1 MENGTNFNCTVIKLS
16 IIIPT
21 LNEADYISRTLNSIV
36 LNKFYEIK
44 PEIIVVDSGSTDN
57 TVDIARPLADK
68 LIQLKSLS
76 SGKWEALNK
85 GAEISC
91 GEVLLFL
98 DADTV
103 VPKDYD
109 KEIEN
114 VFINKNIVGG
124 AFEFTL
130 DGREFGLRVVELI
143 NRVRYRVRHS
153 FYGDQGLFVRSNIFH
168 KAGMF
173 PARRLFETSSMCR
186 KLRRYGKLKLIKKP
200 ALTSPRRFIEGGI
213 YRVLLSDLK
222 LWFLNKTKN
231 FPDNKSADSYWEEN
245 VNRGLNKDI
254 N

>member
-1 MENGTNFNCTVIKLS
+1 MIKLS

-21 LNEADYISRTLNSIV
+21 LNEADYLTGTLSSIIV
-36 LNKFYEIK
+36 NKCYENK

-57 TVDIARPLADK
+57 TADIARPLADK
-68 LIQLKSLS
+68 LILIKPTS

-130 DGREFGLRVVELI
+130 DGRQFGLRVVELI

-153 FYGDQGLFVRSNIFH
+153 FYGDQGIFVTKDIFI

-173 PARRLFETSSMCR
+173 PKKRLFETSAMCR

-213 YRVLLSDLK
+213 YRVLLNDIK

-231 FPDNKSADSYWEEN
+231 FPDTNHADLYWQENKK
-245 VNRGLNKDI
+245 RGL
-254 N
+254 

>member
-1 MENGTNFNCTVIKLS
+1 MENGTDFNCTVIKLS

-57 TVDIARPLADK
+57 TADIARPLVDK

-85 GAEISC
+85 GAEISS
-91 GEVLLFL
+91 GEILLFL

-114 VFINKNIVGG
+114 VFMNKNIVGG

-130 DGREFGLRVVELI
+130 DGRQFGLRVVELI

-153 FYGDQGLFVRSNIFH
+153 FYGDQGFFVRSDIFH

-173 PARRLFETSSMCR
+173 PARRLFETSAMCR
-186 KLRRYGKLKLIKKP
+186 KLRRFGQLELIKKP

-213 YRVLLSDLK
+213 YKVLLNDIK

-245 VNRGLNKDI
+245 ARRGQN
-254 N
+254 

>member
-1 MENGTNFNCTVIKLS
+1 MENGTDFNCTVIKLS

-21 LNEADYISRTLNSIV
+21 LNEADYLTGTLSSIIV
-36 LNKFYEIK
+36 NKCYENK

-57 TVDIARPLADK
+57 TADIARPLSDK
-68 LIQLKSLS
+68 LILIKPTS

-85 GAEISC
+85 GAESSC
-91 GEVLLFL
+91 GEILLFL

-130 DGREFGLRVVELI
+130 DGRQFGLRVVELI

-153 FYGDQGLFVRSNIFH
+153 FYGDQGFFVRSDIFH

-173 PARRLFETSSMCR
+173 PARRLFETSAMCR
-186 KLRRYGKLKLIKKP
+186 KLRRYGQLELITKP
-200 ALTSPRRFIEGGI
+200 ALTSPRRFVEGGI
-213 YRVLLSDLK
+213 YRVLLNDIK

-245 VNRGLNKDI
+245 VKRGSTN
-254 N
+254 

>member
-1 MENGTNFNCTVIKLS
+1 MIKLS

-36 LNKFYEIK
+36 FNKFYEIK

-57 TVDIARPLADK
+57 TADIARQLVDR
-68 LIQLKSLS
+68 LILLNPAS

-85 GAEISC
+85 GAEISS
-91 GEVLLFL
+91 GEILLFL

-114 VFINKNIVGG
+114 AFMNRNIVGG

-130 DGREFGLRVVELI
+130 DGRQFGLRVVELI

-153 FYGDQGLFVRSNIFH
+153 FYGDQGLFVRSDIFH

-173 PARRLFETSSMCR
+173 PARRLFETSAICR
-186 KLRRYGKLKLIKKP
+186 KLRRYGQLELIKKP

-213 YRVLLSDLK
+213 YRVLLSDIK
-222 LWFLNKTKN
+222 LWLLNKTKN
-231 FPDNKSADSYWEEN
+231 FPDNKSADLYWEEN
-245 VNRGLNKDI
+245 FRRGQN
-254 N
+254 

>member
-1 MENGTNFNCTVIKLS
+1 MIKLS

-21 LNEADYISRTLNSIV
+21 LNEADYLTGTLSSIIV
-36 LNKFYEIK
+36 NKCYENK

-57 TVDIARPLADK
+57 TADIARPLADK
-68 LIQLKSLS
+68 LILIKPTS

-130 DGREFGLRVVELI
+130 DGRQFGLRVVELI

-153 FYGDQGLFVRSNIFH
+153 FYGDQGFFVRSDIFH

-173 PARRLFETSSMCR
+173 PARRLFETSAMCR
-186 KLRRYGKLKLIKKP
+186 KLRRYGKLELIKKP
-200 ALTSPRRFIEGGI
+200 ALTSPRRFVEGGI
-213 YRVLLSDLK
+213 YRVLLNDIK

-231 FPDNKSADSYWEEN
+231 FPDTNHADLYWQENKK
-245 VNRGLNKDI
+245 RGL
-254 N
+254 

>member
-1 MENGTNFNCTVIKLS
+1 VIKLS

-21 LNEADYISRTLNSIV
+21 LNEAGFISKTLEAVNG
-36 LNKFYEIK
+36 NKYYENK
-44 PEIIVVDSGSTDN
+44 PEIILVDSGSTDN
-57 TVDIARPLADK
+57 TADIARPLSDK
-68 LIQLKSLS
+68 LIQLKPTS

-114 VFINKNIVGG
+114 VFTDKNIVGG

-130 DGREFGLRVVELI
+130 DGRQFGLRVVELI

-153 FYGDQGLFVRSNIFH
+153 FYGDQGFFVTKDIFI
-168 KAGMF
+168 KAGKF
-173 PARRLFETSSMCR
+173 PKKRLFETSAMCR
-186 KLRRYGKLKLIKKP
+186 KLQRFGQLKLIKKP

-213 YRVLLSDLK
+213 YRVLLNDIK

-231 FPDNKSADSYWEEN
+231 FPDTNHADLYWQENKK
-245 VNRGLNKDI
+245 RGL
-254 N
+254 

>member
-1 MENGTNFNCTVIKLS
+1 VIKLS

-21 LNEADYISRTLNSIV
+21 LNEADYLTGTLSSIIV
-36 LNKFYEIK
+36 NKCYENK

-57 TVDIARPLADK
+57 TADIARPLADK
-68 LIQLKSLS
+68 LILIKPTS

-130 DGREFGLRVVELI
+130 DGRQFGLRVVELI

-153 FYGDQGLFVRSNIFH
+153 FYGDQGLFVRSDIFH

-173 PARRLFETSSMCR
+173 PARRLFETSAMCR
-186 KLRRYGKLKLIKKP
+186 KLRRYGQLELIKKP

-213 YRVLLSDLK
+213 YRVLLSDIK
-222 LWFLNKTKN
+222 LWLLNKTKN
-231 FPDNKSADSYWEEN
+231 FPDTNHADLYWQENKK
-245 VNRGLNKDI
+245 RGL
-254 N
+254 

>member
-1 MENGTNFNCTVIKLS
+1 MIKLS

-21 LNEADYISRTLNSIV
+21 LNEADYLTGTLSSIIV
-36 LNKFYEIK
+36 NKCYENK

-57 TVDIARPLADK
+57 TADIARPLVDK
-68 LIQLKSLS
+68 LILIKSLS
-76 SGKWEALNK
+76 SGRWEALNK
-85 GAEISC
+85 GAESSC
-91 GEVLLFL
+91 GEILLFL

-114 VFINKNIVGG
+114 VFTDKNIVGG

-130 DGREFGLRVVELI
+130 DGRQFGLRVVELI

-153 FYGDQGLFVRSNIFH
+153 FYGDQGFFVRSDIFH

-173 PARRLFETSSMCR
+173 PARRLFETSAMCR
-186 KLRRYGKLKLIKKP
+186 KLRRYGKLELIKKP
-200 ALTSPRRFIEGGI
+200 ALTSPRRFVEGGI
-213 YRVLLSDLK
+213 YRVLLNDIK

-231 FPDNKSADSYWEEN
+231 FPDTNHADLYWQENKK
-245 VNRGLNKDI
+245 RGL
-254 N
+254 

>member
-1 MENGTNFNCTVIKLS
+1 MIKLS

-21 LNEADYISRTLNSIV
+21 LNEADYLTGTLSSIIV
-36 LNKFYEIK
+36 NKCYENK

-57 TVDIARPLADK
+57 TADIARPLADK
-68 LIQLKSLS
+68 LILIKSLS
-76 SGKWEALNK
+76 SGRWEALNK
-85 GAEISC
+85 GAESSC
-91 GEVLLFL
+91 GEILLFL

-109 KEIEN
+109 KEIEK

-130 DGREFGLRVVELI
+130 DGEEFGLRVVELI

-153 FYGDQGLFVRSNIFH
+153 FYGDQGLFVRSDIFH

-173 PARRLFETSSMCR
+173 PARRLFETSAMCR
-186 KLRRYGKLKLIKKP
+186 KLRIFGKLKLIKKP

-213 YRVLLSDLK
+213 YRVLLNDIK
-222 LWFLNKTKN
+222 LWFLNKFKN
-231 FPDNKSADSYWEEN
+231 FPDKKSADLYWEEN
-245 VNRGLNKDI
+245 VRRG
-254 N
+254 

>member
-1 MENGTNFNCTVIKLS
+1 MENGTDFNCTVIKLS

-36 LNKFYEIK
+36 FNKFYEIK

-57 TVDIARPLADK
+57 TADIARPFSDK
-68 LIQLKSLS
+68 LILLKATS

-85 GAEISC
+85 GAESSC
-91 GEVLLFL
+91 GEILLFL

-114 VFINKNIVGG
+114 VFMNKNIVGG

-153 FYGDQGLFVRSNIFH
+153 FYGDQGFFVRSDIFH

-173 PARRLFETSSMCR
+173 PARRLFETSAMCR
-186 KLRRYGKLKLIKKP
+186 KLQRFGKLKLIKKP
-200 ALTSPRRFIEGGI
+200 ALTSPRRFIEGEI
-213 YRVLLSDLK
+213 YRVLLNDIK

-231 FPDNKSADSYWEEN
+231 FPDKKSADLYWEEN
-245 VNRGLNKDI
+245 VKRGMN
-254 N
+254 

>member
-1 MENGTNFNCTVIKLS
+1 VIKLS

-57 TVDIARPLADK
+57 TADTARPLVDK

-76 SGKWEALNK
+76 SGKWEALNT
-85 GAEISC
+85 GAEISS
-91 GEVLLFL
+91 GEILLFL
-98 DADTV
+98 DADTI
-103 VPKDYD
+103 VPKNYD

-114 VFINKNIVGG
+114 VFMNKNIVGG

-130 DGREFGLRVVELI
+130 DGRQFGLRVVELI
-143 NRVRYRVRHS
+143 NRVRYRVRYS
-153 FYGDQGLFVRSNIFH
+153 FYGDQGFFVRSDIFH

-173 PARRLFETSSMCR
+173 PARRLFETSAMCR
-186 KLRRYGKLKLIKKP
+186 KLRRYGQLELIKKP

-213 YRVLLSDLK
+213 YRVLLNDIK
-222 LWFLNKTKN
+222 LWLLNKTKN
-231 FPDNKSADSYWEEN
+231 FPDKKSADLYWEEN
-245 VNRGLNKDI
+245 VRRGN

>member
-1 MENGTNFNCTVIKLS
+1 MIELS

-21 LNEADYISRTLNSIV
+21 LNEADYLTGTLSSIIV
-36 LNKFYEIK
+36 NKCYENK

-57 TVDIARPLADK
+57 TADIARPLVDK
-68 LIQLKSLS
+68 LILIKSLS
-76 SGKWEALNK
+76 SGRWEALNK
-85 GAEISC
+85 GAESSC
-91 GEVLLFL
+91 GEILLFL

-109 KEIEN
+109 KEIEK

-130 DGREFGLRVVELI
+130 DGEEFGLRVVELI

-153 FYGDQGLFVRSNIFH
+153 FYGDQGFFVRSDIFH

-173 PARRLFETSSMCR
+173 PARRLFETSAMCR
-186 KLRRYGKLKLIKKP
+186 KLRRYGKLELIKKP
-200 ALTSPRRFIEGGI
+200 ALTSPRRFVEGGI
-213 YRVLLSDLK
+213 YRVLLNDIK

-231 FPDNKSADSYWEEN
+231 FPDTNHADLYWQENKK
-245 VNRGLNKDI
+245 RGL
-254 N
+254 

>member
-1 MENGTNFNCTVIKLS
+1 MIKLS

-21 LNEADYISRTLNSIV
+21 LNEADYLTGTLSSIIV
-36 LNKFYEIK
+36 NKCYENK

-57 TVDIARPLADK
+57 TADIARPLVDK

-85 GAEISC
+85 GAEISS

-98 DADTV
+98 DADTI

-109 KEIEN
+109 KEIEK
-114 VFINKNIVGG
+114 VFMNKNIVGG

-130 DGREFGLRVVELI
+130 DGREFGLRVAELI

-153 FYGDQGLFVRSNIFH
+153 FYGDQGFFVRSDIFH

-173 PARRLFETSSMCR
+173 PARRLFETSAMCR
-186 KLRRYGKLKLIKKP
+186 KLRRFGKLKLIKKP

-213 YRVLLSDLK
+213 YRVLLNDIK

-231 FPDNKSADSYWEEN
+231 FPDTNHADLYWQENKK
-245 VNRGLNKDI
+245 RGL
-254 N
+254 

>member
-21 LNEADYISRTLNSIV
+21 LNEADYITSTLSSIIV
-36 LNKFYEIK
+36 NKCYENK

-57 TVDIARPLADK
+57 TADIARPLVDK

-76 SGKWEALNK
+76 SGKWEALNN

-130 DGREFGLRVVELI
+130 DGRQFGLRVVELI

-153 FYGDQGLFVRSNIFH
+153 FYGDQGFFVRSDIFH

-173 PARRLFETSSMCR
+173 PARRLFETSAMCR
-186 KLRRYGKLKLIKKP
+186 KLQRYGQLELIKKP

-213 YRVLLSDLK
+213 YRVLLNDIK

-231 FPDNKSADSYWEEN
+231 FPDNKSADLYWEEN
-245 VNRGLNKDI
+245 VKRGVN
-254 N
+254 NS

>member
-1 MENGTNFNCTVIKLS
+1 MENGTDFNCTVIKLS

-21 LNEADYISRTLNSIV
+21 LNEADYITGTLSSIIV
-36 LNKFYEIK
+36 NKCYENK

-57 TVDIARPLADK
+57 TADIARPLADK
-68 LIQLKSLS
+68 LILIKSLS
-76 SGKWEALNK
+76 SGRWEALNK
-85 GAEISC
+85 GAESSC
-91 GEVLLFL
+91 GEILLFL

-109 KEIEN
+109 KEIEK

-130 DGREFGLRVVELI
+130 DGRQFGLRVVELI

-153 FYGDQGLFVRSNIFH
+153 FYGDQGFFVRSDIFH

-173 PARRLFETSSMCR
+173 PARRLFETSAMCR
-186 KLRRYGKLKLIKKP
+186 KLQRFGKLKLIKKP

-213 YRVLLSDLK
+213 YRVLLNDIK
-222 LWFLNKTKN
+222 LWFSNKTKN
-231 FPDNKSADSYWEEN
+231 FPDTNHADLYWQENKK
-245 VNRGLNKDI
+245 RGL
-254 N
+254 

>member
-1 MENGTNFNCTVIKLS
+1 MIKLS

-36 LNKFYEIK
+36 LNKFHEIK

-57 TVDIARPLADK
+57 TADIARPFSDK
-68 LIQLKSLS
+68 LILLKSLS

-85 GAEISC
+85 GAEISS
-91 GEVLLFL
+91 GEILLFL

-114 VFINKNIVGG
+114 AFMNRNIVGG

-130 DGREFGLRVVELI
+130 DGRQFGLRVVELI

-153 FYGDQGLFVRSNIFH
+153 FYGDQGLFVRSDIFH

-173 PARRLFETSSMCR
+173 PARRLFETSAMCR
-186 KLRRYGKLKLIKKP
+186 KLRRYGQLELIKKP

-213 YRVLLSDLK
+213 YRVLLSDIK
-222 LWFLNKTKN
+222 LWLLNKTKN
-231 FPDNKSADSYWEEN
+231 FPDNKSADLYWEEN
-245 VNRGLNKDI
+245 FRRGQN
-254 N
+254 

>member
-1 MENGTNFNCTVIKLS
+1 VIKLS

-36 LNKFYEIK
+36 FNKFYEIK

-57 TVDIARPLADK
+57 TANIARPLVDK
-68 LIQLKSLS
+68 LILLKPASC
-76 SGKWEALNK
+76 GKWEALNK
-85 GAEISC
+85 GAEKCS

-103 VPKDYD
+103 VPKNYD

-124 AFEFTL
+124 AFEFAL
-130 DGREFGLRVVELI
+130 DGRQFGLRVVELI
-143 NRVRYRVRHS
+143 NRIRYRVRHS
-153 FYGDQGLFVRSNIFH
+153 FYGDQGLFVRSDIFH

-173 PARRLFETSSMCR
+173 PARRLFETSVMCR
-186 KLRRYGKLKLIKKP
+186 KLRRFGKLELIKKP
-200 ALTSPRRFIEGGI
+200 APTSPRRFIEGGI
-213 YRVLLSDLK
+213 YRVLLSDIK

-231 FPDNKSADSYWEEN
+231 FPDKKSADLYWEEN
-245 VNRGLNKDI
+245 FRRGQN
-254 N
+254 

>member
-1 MENGTNFNCTVIKLS
+1 VIKLS

-21 LNEADYISRTLNSIV
+21 LNEADYITGTLSSIIV
-36 LNKFYEIK
+36 NKCYENK

-57 TVDIARPLADK
+57 TADIARPLADK
-68 LIQLKSLS
+68 LILIKSLS

-91 GEVLLFL
+91 GEIFLFL

-109 KEIEN
+109 REIEN
-114 VFINKNIVGG
+114 ALMNNNIVGG

-153 FYGDQGLFVRSNIFH
+153 FYGDQGFFVRSDIFH

-173 PARRLFETSSMCR
+173 PAKRLFETSAMCR
-186 KLRRYGKLKLIKKP
+186 KLRRYGQLELINKP

-213 YRVLLSDLK
+213 YTVLFNDIK

-231 FPDNKSADSYWEEN
+231 FPDNKSADLYWEEN
-245 VNRGLNKDI
+245 VRRGQD
-254 N
+254 

>member
-1 MENGTNFNCTVIKLS
+1 MIKLS

-36 LNKFYEIK
+36 FNKFYEIK

-57 TVDIARPLADK
+57 TADIARQLVDR
-68 LIQLKSLS
+68 LILLNPAS

-85 GAEISC
+85 GAEISS
-91 GEVLLFL
+91 GEILLFL

-114 VFINKNIVGG
+114 AFMNRNIVGG

-130 DGREFGLRVVELI
+130 DGRQFGLRVVELI

-153 FYGDQGLFVRSNIFH
+153 FYGDQGLFVRSDIFH

-173 PARRLFETSSMCR
+173 PARRLFETSAMCR
-186 KLRRYGKLKLIKKP
+186 KLRRYGQLELIKKP

-213 YRVLLSDLK
+213 YRVLLSDIK
-222 LWFLNKTKN
+222 LWLLNKTKN
-231 FPDNKSADSYWEEN
+231 FPDNKSADLYWEEN
-245 VNRGLNKDI
+245 FRRGQN
-254 N
+254 

>member
-1 MENGTNFNCTVIKLS
+1 MIKLS

-21 LNEADYISRTLNSIV
+21 LNEADYLTGTLSSIIV
-36 LNKFYEIK
+36 NKCYENK

-57 TVDIARPLADK
+57 TADIARPLVDK
-68 LIQLKSLS
+68 LILIKSLS
-76 SGKWEALNK
+76 SGRWEALNK
-85 GAEISC
+85 GAESSC
-91 GEVLLFL
+91 GEILLFL

-109 KEIEN
+109 KEIEK

-130 DGREFGLRVVELI
+130 DGEEFGLRVVELI

-153 FYGDQGLFVRSNIFH
+153 FYGDQGFFVRSDIFH

-173 PARRLFETSSMCR
+173 PARRLFETSAMCR
-186 KLRRYGKLKLIKKP
+186 KLQRFGKLKLIKKP

-213 YRVLLSDLK
+213 YRVLLNDIK

-231 FPDNKSADSYWEEN
+231 FPDTNHADLYWQENKK
-245 VNRGLNKDI
+245 RGL
-254 N
+254 

>member
-1 MENGTNFNCTVIKLS
+1 VIKLS

-36 LNKFYEIK
+36 LNKCYENK

-57 TVDIARPLADK
+57 TADIARPLVDK

-91 GEVLLFL
+91 GEILLFL

-114 VFINKNIVGG
+114 VFMNKNIVGG

-130 DGREFGLRVVELI
+130 DGRQFGLRVVELI

-153 FYGDQGLFVRSNIFH
+153 FYGDQGFFVRSDIFH

-173 PARRLFETSSMCR
+173 PARRLFETSAMCR
-186 KLRRYGKLKLIKKP
+186 KLRRYGQLELIKKP

-213 YRVLLSDLK
+213 YRVLLNDIK

-231 FPDNKSADSYWEEN
+231 FPDKKSADLYWEEN
-245 VNRGLNKDI
+245 VKRGMN
-254 N
+254 